1 MEWKMYINIL
11 QLVYLFLRRNPIT
24 MLIVKQTFFSFFHFD
39 LYHNSG
45 KKSGL
50 LVTFFSILIL
60 SCVDFPDQSLTFA
73 IYLLPH
79 IYDYEYLW
87 LMGRIFYSREV
98 KGFFSKRTIWLLFP
112 FHLRFWYLLQH
123 LLFFIICPTTCWN
136 IKPY

>member
-1 MEWKMYINIL
+1 MYINIL

-24 MLIVKQTFFSFFHFD
+24 MLIVKQTFFSFFRFD

-79 IYDYEYLW
+79 ICDYEYLW
-87 LMGRIFYSREV
+87 LMRRIFYSREV
-98 KGFFSKRTIWLLFP
+98 KGFFSKQLSFNVQFDYS
-112 FHLRFWYLLQH
+112 FHSIYASDTFS
-123 LLFFIICPTTCWN
+123 N
-136 IKPY
+136 IFYFL